1 MPVETLLAFK
11 EPIAVFT
18 KHYPAG
24 NGTVLCIAQLTGIT
38 AEMIFDFIVA
48 FLTRVAVFLASKECR
63 HA

>member
-18 KHYPAG
+18 KHPAG

-38 AEMIFDFIVA
+38 AEMIFDFIIT